1 MARSASLY
9 TRIRPGAVPSTWC
22 RDSLLYAMYFFHIV
36 SHGRPKSFDMGIF
49 GTYTHITARMVLPNL
64 LVYG

>member
-1 MARSASLY
+1 
-9 TRIRPGAVPSTWC
+9 
-22 RDSLLYAMYFFHIV
+22 MYFFHIV